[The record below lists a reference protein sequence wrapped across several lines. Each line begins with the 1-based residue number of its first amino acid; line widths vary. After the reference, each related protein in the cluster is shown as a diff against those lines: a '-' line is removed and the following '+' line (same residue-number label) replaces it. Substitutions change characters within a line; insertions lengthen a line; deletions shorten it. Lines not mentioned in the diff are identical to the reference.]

1 MAYAVREDMRAFG
14 LPESVLA
21 RMDPSDI
28 EKALEAAS
36 SEADVELERFL
47 TLPLVSWPRVLTQK
61 VCAIAAFELMTSF
74 GYSPQGGGIDTKIE
88 DRAKEARAWL
98 QRLGALKG
106 AVDSNAQPAPSGPV
120 SIYTLPMRG
129 WQP

>member
-1 MAYAVREDMRAFG
+1 MAYATPVDMRAFG
-14 LPESVLA
+14 LPEAVLA
-21 RMDPSDI
+21 RMDPTDI

-36 SEADVELERFL
+36 SEADVELQRVFV
-47 TLPLVSWPRVLTQK
+47 LPLVVWPRVLTQK

-98 QRLGALKG
+98 QRIGSLPGVQDSSTQTT
-106 AVDSNAQPAPSGPV
+106 AVGSAVVYS
-120 SIYTLPMRG
+120 LPPRG
-129 WQP
+129 WL